1 MVLTT
6 PLFHEEVH
14 RSQGSLD
21 GIGVSTGF
29 VDFVDGKDDG
39 HTSSHCVVD
48 GFLGLWHHVVVGS
61 NDDDGDVGDL
71 RTTSTHS
78 GEGFVTRGVEEGDFA
93 TILEFHVVST
103 DVLGD
108 TTSLTSDDIGI
119 ADVVEERRLTVVNV
133 THHRDDRRTL
143 AEVFFIVHLFDDS
156 LLHFGRDELC
166 GETKFFSHHFDG
178 FLVETLVDRHHDADA
193 HAGADD
199 LCHGD
204 IHHRCQFVGSHKFGE
219 LQHAAFSVAAHHIF
233 FLAFASGIAL
243 LTAIFRTLTLVGAL
257 SLKTSEGFFHL
268 LSHIFVAGRSG
279 RSIVA
284 LLALLA
290 SLATTLLLVAVL
302 LVLTGM
308 TIILSTLAVVS
319 ALSGTVLFGFSIDID
334 TLVADAVA
342 LLAIAFFLA
351 LFLRLLLGARA
362 AVDGREVHGAEHFR
376 TGETR
381 FGVEFE
387 HAIVVRLAQ
396 MSCLVFNFSSRSSRS
411 LLFSGRCLSLGS
423 FGSRSGFLLFRLR
436 FRLFLCLRFGF
447 LFSLCSLFF
456 SLLGRLFE
464 SIEVDV
470 SHHLQSAFGTIVG
483 SRCFWS
489 SLSGLRSLLSLRGI
503 SGLLFSIAHGVSSV
517 SFFGRTLFFAT
528 IVETLF
534 SCFLEVDVVGEV
546 LFQGCI
552 LFFGD
557 FGVEGNF
564 SFKTIIF
571 ERVCHALDGDVEFF
585 DYFV

>member
-1 MVLTT
+1 M
-6 PLFHEEVH
+6 
-14 RSQGSLD
+14 
-21 GIGVSTGF
+21 
-29 VDFVDGKDDG
+29 
-39 HTSSHCVVD
+39 VD

-61 NDDDGDVGDL
+61 DDDDGDVGDL

-108 TTSLTSDDIGI
+108 TTSLTSDDVGI

-133 THHRDDRRTL
+133 THHSDDRSAL
-143 AEVFFIVHLFDDS
+143 AEVFFVVHLFDDS
-156 LLHFGRDELC
+156 FLHFSRDELG
-166 GETKFFSHHFDG
+166 GETKFFCHHFDG

-193 HAGADD
+193 HASADD

-204 IHHRCQFVGSHKFGE
+204 IHHRCQFVGSHKLGE
-219 LQHAAFSVAAHHIF
+219 LQHAAFCVAAHHIF
-233 FLAFASGIAL
+233 FLTFASSIAL
-243 LTAIFRTLTLVGAL
+243 LTAIFRALTLVDAL
-257 SLKTSEGFFHL
+257 SLKTCKGFFHL
-268 LSHIFVAGRSG
+268 LSHIFVARWCG

-284 LLALLA
+284 LLALLTT
-290 SLATTLLLVAVL
+290 LATTLLLVAVL
-302 LVLTGM
+302 LVLTRM
-308 TIILSTLAVVS
+308 TIVLSTLAVVS
-319 ALSGTVLFGFSIDID
+319 ALSGVILFGFSIHIH
-334 TLVADAVA
+334 TFVADAVA

-351 LFLRLLLGARA
+351 LFLGLLLGARA

-376 TGETR
+376 TGEAR

-387 HAIVVRLAQ
+387 HAIAVRLAQ

-423 FGSRSGFLLFRLR
+423 FGSRSGFLLFSLR

-470 SHHLQSAFGTIVG
+470 SHHLQSAFGIVVG
-483 SRCFWS
+483 SRYFRS
-489 SLSGLRSLLSLRGI
+489 SLSGLRSLLSFRGV

-517 SFFGRTLFFAT
+517 SFFSRTLFFAT

-546 LFQGCI
+546 LFQGRI